1 MHKPFLQ
8 SILHNLPSQCHE
20 NHDKFLVYLSLLLLR
35 TGFYLSIIRVCFLSN
50 THYLFH
56 TTLSKARCYL
66 CFILKFGYVRPVSCY
81 DTGKGVC

>member
-35 TGFYLSIIRVCFLSN
+35 TGFSMSIISVCFFVNPHDLFN
-50 THYLFH
+50 TN
-56 TTLSKARCYL
+56 LSKSRCDL
-66 CFILKFGYVRPVSCY
+66 CFRLKFLIRKAGIVV
-81 DTGKGVC
+81 